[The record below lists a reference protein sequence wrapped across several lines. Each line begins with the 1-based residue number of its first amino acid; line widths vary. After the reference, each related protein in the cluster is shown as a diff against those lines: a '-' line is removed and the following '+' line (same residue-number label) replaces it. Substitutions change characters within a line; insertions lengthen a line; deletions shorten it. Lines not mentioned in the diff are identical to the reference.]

1 MFACSCNHLAHCVEM
16 AATLEHYYT
25 ESERKEVATMSVA
38 EITDTALPYHPTDT
52 DATLPTVLIVE
63 DERKL
68 RWSLIEQFRALHIAP
83 FTASSGYEALR
94 IASESRPDLILLDGL
109 LPEMH
114 GFEIARFIRH
124 IDADY
129 RPHIAIMTAI
139 YKHTRYQNEA
149 KLQYGIDDYLI
160 KPLLPHSIAGLVR
173 RAQAASK

>member
-1 MFACSCNHLAHCVEM
+1 
-16 AATLEHYYT
+16 
-25 ESERKEVATMSVA
+25 MSLA
-38 EITDTALPYHPTDT
+38 EIAVPHPSYFPTN
-52 DATLPTVLIVE
+52 AALPTVLIVE

-68 RWSLIEQFRALHIAP
+68 RWSLIEQFRAMHIAP
-83 FTASSGYEALR
+83 FTASSGFEAIR
-94 IASESRPDLILLDGL
+94 VASESRPDLILLDGL

-124 IDADY
+124 IDPDY

-160 KPLLPHSIAGLVR
+160 KPLLPQALAGLVKR
-173 RAQAASK
+173 VQAAFK